1 MKGSKEMLRRV
12 STKESKQIPWA
23 KKRTEKE
30 WQQQQ
35 AAVSSERQTLI
46 LTLTL
51 ILLGSQNSRMVF
63 SSFLFPIYKT
73 PSEN

>member
-1 MKGSKEMLRRV
+1 MLRSV
-12 STKESKQIPWA
+12 STKESKQIPWV
-23 KKRTEKE
+23 KKRTKKE

-46 LTLTL
+46 LTL
-51 ILLGSQNSRMVF
+51 IWLGSQNSRMVF